1 MLAEEVGAFERLQ
14 SNLLGGTKEGAAT
27 RDSGCLSAH
36 RCAWLGLGVGEISGQ
51 AGSQERSECSRRC
64 WWFVVTA
71 DIVDMVEEWASRM
84 APRLLVKILRTTFT
98 FSLAVVAMDTDT
110 DEGVCVCTADGGC

>member
-1 MLAEEVGAFERLQ
+1 MGAFERIQ
-14 SNLLGGTKEGAAT
+14 SNLLVGTKEGDAS

-36 RCAWLGLGVGEISGQ
+36 RCTWLGLGVGGIAGQ
-51 AGSQERSECSRRC
+51 AGSQRRSECSRRC

-71 DIVDMVEEWASRM
+71 DIVDWVEEWTSRV
-84 APRLLVKILRTTFT
+84 APQLLVKILRTTFN
-98 FSLAVVAMDTDT
+98 FSLAVVTMDADT

>member
-1 MLAEEVGAFERLQ
+1 MLAEEAGAFERLQ
-14 SNLLGGTKEGAAT
+14 SNLLGGTKKGAAT

-36 RCAWLGLGVGEISGQ
+36 RCAWLELGVGEIGQ
-51 AGSQERSECSRRC
+51 AESQGRSECSRRC

-71 DIVDMVEEWASRM
+71 DIVDMVEEWASRV

-98 FSLAVVAMDTDT
+98 FSLDVVTMDTDT
-110 DEGVCVCTADGGC
+110 DEGVCVCSPDDGC